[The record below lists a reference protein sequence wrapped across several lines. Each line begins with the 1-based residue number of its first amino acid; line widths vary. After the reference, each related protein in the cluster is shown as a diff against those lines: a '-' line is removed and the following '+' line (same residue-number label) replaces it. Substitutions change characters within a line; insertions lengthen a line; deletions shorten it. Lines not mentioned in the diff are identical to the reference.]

1 MACHLNF
8 YFYFFFC
15 CSNVKKRCLIVTD
28 LRFFFCTFTILYH
41 HSQPSIHISIS
52 WPMFFFLGLKLIL
65 IYSVGVFIVTQTPEL
80 VPLDWLF
87 FHFHHFFYV
96 IFIWW
101 QWYKL
106 FFSQNSWPNIIKWH
120 FFFILF
126 HFIWFQ
132 SFVVVVVV
140 VDCRQTKIEFY
151 FGLRKKMAKDIRIV
165 DYITEKRWVV
175 YWWCMVSEG
184 KQTHQQ
190 ARVFWILL
198 IFFLVLFCFL
208 FWIWKKNTRI
218 LIKSLKSSSHM
229 MMRMMLK
236 KTNVDVFIHWL

>member
-8 YFYFFFC
+8 FFLFKC
-15 CSNVKKRCLIVTD
+15 KKKDVWLLPICG
-28 LRFFFCTFTILYH
+28 FFS

-87 FHFHHFFYV
+87 FHFRHFFYV

-120 FFFILF
+120 FFPFYFILSDF
-126 HFIWFQ
+126 NLLLLLLLLLI
-132 SFVVVVVV
+132 VVKPKLNSILV
-140 VDCRQTKIEFY
+140 CEKKW
-151 FGLRKKMAKDIRIV
+151 LRISVSLTILPKKR
-165 DYITEKRWVV
+165 VV

-184 KQTHQQ
+184 KTNTPCTQTSTC
-190 ARVFWILL
+190 ILNFVN
-198 IFFLVLFCFL
+198 FFSRFVLFSFL
-208 FWIWKKNTRI
+208 NFKKKKNTRI